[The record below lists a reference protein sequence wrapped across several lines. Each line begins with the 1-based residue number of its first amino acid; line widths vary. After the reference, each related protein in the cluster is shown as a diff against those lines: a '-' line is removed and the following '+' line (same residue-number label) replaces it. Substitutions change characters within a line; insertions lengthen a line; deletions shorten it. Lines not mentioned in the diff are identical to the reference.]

1 MRSLRLVGEKT
12 SLTDNNFPDNNDVLL
27 LGAHKIKKQGHI
39 AFCLLQEIS
48 WKNLDVGVIVQLD
61 WSLKFFFT

>member
-48 WKNLDVGVIVQLD
+48 WKNLDVGVIV
-61 WSLKFFFT
+61 

>member
-27 LGAHKIKKQGHI
+27 LGAHKIKKQGNI
-39 AFCLLQEIS
+39 AFWLLQEI
-48 WKNLDVGVIVQLD
+48 
-61 WSLKFFFT
+61 

>member
-39 AFCLLQEIS
+39 AFWLLLEIS
-48 WKNLDVGVIVQLD
+48 WKNLDVGVIV
-61 WSLKFFFT
+61 